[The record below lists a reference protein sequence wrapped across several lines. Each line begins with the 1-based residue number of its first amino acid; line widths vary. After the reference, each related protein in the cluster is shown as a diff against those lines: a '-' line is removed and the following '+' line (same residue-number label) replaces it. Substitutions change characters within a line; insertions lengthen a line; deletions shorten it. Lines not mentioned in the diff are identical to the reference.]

1 MRFARR
7 GGGARIAYDVV
18 GEGPHTI
25 LLVSPLAGT
34 IALWGDFRERLAAH
48 ARVIAFDHRGLGDSS
63 AAPVATSTRALAA
76 DARAVLD
83 DARVDRADVVGSSL
97 GGMVATWL
105 AADAAARVRR
115 LMLLSTPV
123 RGVSVAASLSAVAR
137 GAKLATCAVR
147 GDRAMGRCLAD
158 GVLSDRFQAD
168 HPDDAARIAASI
180 AEAPRSRRSVLVLAA
195 AAAGHDARPA
205 LPRISAPVLALA
217 GALDPLVDADRMRRD
232 LAALADVTCE
242 VVPDCGHALTL
253 EAPARVADRVLT
265 FLA

>member
-1 MRFARR
+1 MRFAAGR
-7 GGGARIAYDVV
+7 GGARIAYEVM
-18 GEGPHTI
+18 GAGAGTL

-34 IALWGDFRERLAAH
+34 IALWGELRERLAAH

-63 AAPVATSTRALAA
+63 AAPLVTSTRALAA

-83 DARVDRADVVGSSL
+83 DAGVDRADVLGSSL

-105 AADAAARVRR
+105 AADAAPRVRR
-115 LMLLSTPV
+115 LVLLSTPV
-123 RGVSVAASLSAVAR
+123 SGGAVASSLRSLGR

-158 GVLSDRFQAD
+158 GILSDRF
-168 HPDDAARIAASI
+168 DAAHPEEAERIARMI

-195 AAAGHDARPA
+195 AAARHDARDA
-205 LPRISAPVLALA
+205 LGRISAPTLALA
-217 GALDPLVDADRMRRD
+217 GALDPLIPADRLRRD

-242 VVPDCGHALTL
+242 VVPDCGHDLAL
-253 EAPARVADRVLT
+253 EAPSYVAERVRA